1 MRLEVYDVWTW
12 IEGKFQ
18 AQLLDPVTSYMSPSR
33 YFVESYKKGI
43 WDGRVRYVK
52 RHKDSG
58 RYYFP
63 TGIFPRVTRYLRKK
77 NIYHIVD
84 DKRKIEPCQNEP
96 VFELAGKR
104 LDLPPYDYQARA
116 VEACLV
122 NGRGIVQT
130 PTGSGKSLIGI
141 AVIKT
146 LDLPAIWLT
155 HRLNLLYQTRRVMEE
170 CLGEEIGI
178 VGDSQIDY
186 RKFTI
191 GMVQSLCSE
200 KHREFLKTREVVVGD
215 EIHHLESTMWYDN
228 FASCPAPYRFGLSAT
243 PCLEND
249 GLSLLGMAGDIIY
262 QVSAKDLV
270 DRGVLCQP
278 RIFFIRMD
286 NAPLDS
292 KLRFAAVYSQGI
304 VENEDRNRK
313 IIDVAKTFRDEG
325 KNCLTLVNR
334 VSHGKDL
341 TALMK
346 RSDIRS
352 EFVYGKS
359 TKEERDQAFED
370 LFSGKLDNIVATAQI
385 VGEGSDFPQLEC
397 LINATGG
404 KGGGDASDSGET
416 GRVTIQILGRGMR
429 KHPKK
434 KTFDYVDFLDNS
446 HRFLKNASR
455 DRISTLRSE
464 GYTEF
469 IDFWE
474 NRKNGN
480 GQ

>member
-1 MRLEVYDVWTW
+1 
-12 IEGKFQ
+12 
-18 AQLLDPVTSYMSPSR
+18 
-33 YFVESYKKGI
+33 
-43 WDGRVRYVK
+43 
-52 RHKDSG
+52 
-58 RYYFP
+58 
-63 TGIFPRVTRYLRKK
+63 
-77 NIYHIVD
+77 
-84 DKRKIEPCQNEP
+84 
-96 VFELAGKR
+96 
-104 LDLPPYDYQARA
+104 
-116 VEACLV
+116 
-122 NGRGIVQT
+122 
-130 PTGSGKSLIGI
+130 
-141 AVIKT
+141 
-146 LDLPAIWLT
+146 
-155 HRLNLLYQTRRVMEE
+155 
-170 CLGEEIGI
+170 
-178 VGDSQIDY
+178 
-186 RKFTI
+186 
-191 GMVQSLCSE
+191 
-200 KHREFLKTREVVVGD
+200 
-215 EIHHLESTMWYDN
+215 
-228 FASCPAPYRFGLSAT
+228 
-243 PCLEND
+243 
-249 GLSLLGMAGDIIY
+249 
-262 QVSAKDLV
+262 
-270 DRGVLCQP
+270 
-278 RIFFIRMD
+278 MD
-286 NAPLDS
+286 NVPLES
-292 KLRFAAVYSQGI
+292 KLRFSAVYAQGI
-304 VENEDRNRK
+304 VENEARNRK
-313 IIDVAKTFRDEG
+313 IVDVAKTFRDEG

-346 RSDIRS
+346 RSDINA

-416 GRVTIQILGRGMR
+416 GRVTIQIIGRGMR

-480 GQ
+480 G